1 VTEPGR
7 FATLPLHLG
16 GFIGPFGGAVL
27 AVLVPELR
35 DAFGATTSQI
45 ALAVPAYLVPFA
57 LLQVV
62 SGTFG
67 ERFGRRRTVQGAYL
81 AYAVASVA
89 TALAPTIGVFL
100 AGRALQGAANAFTTP
115 LVMAALADIV
125 PRERLG
131 RTIGTFAGVQAAGV
145 SFAPLLGGLAAA
157 VSWRLAFFAP
167 AAVSMGLMLMPPKD
181 PVATAAETPS
191 LRALLNRRMARLTAA
206 ACAGYL
212 GLTGLPFL
220 VSIRI
225 DDAFDLASSPRG
237 LILAAYGAAGFVLGN
252 VAGRLVERVG
262 GRRGAVIG
270 AIVGAAFV
278 ALIGIADSPLLLALV
293 WTAGGA
299 ASALLWAGLNTI
311 AVGSS
316 ETNRAGV
323 VSAYQASKFVGAAAA
338 PVVWLP
344 LYHASAP
351 LVFGCAALVTLAVI
365 PFTPHDDG
373 GSRSAIALTDVEL
386 GGGPASTSA

>member
-1 VTEPGR
+1 MTGQGR

-35 DAFGATTSQI
+35 EAFGATTGEI

-62 SGTFG
+62 SGTLG
-67 ERFGRRRTVQGAYL
+67 ERMGRRRTVQAAYL
-81 AYAVASVA
+81 AYALASVA

-100 AGRALQGAANAFTTP
+100 IGRAAQGAANAFTTP
-115 LVMAALADIV
+115 LVMAALADVV

-131 RTIGTFAGVQAAGV
+131 RAIGTFAGVQAAGV

-167 AAVSMGLMLMPPKD
+167 AVVSLALMLVPPKD
-181 PVATAAETPS
+181 PVVTSAANPS
-191 LRALLNRRMARLTAA
+191 LRALLNRRMARLTLA

-212 GLTGLPFL
+212 GFTGLPFL
-220 VSIRI
+220 VSLRI
-225 DDAFDLASSPRG
+225 DDAFALTSSPRG
-237 LILAAYGAAGFVLGN
+237 LILAAYGAAGFALGN
-252 VAGRLVERVG
+252 AAGRVVDRIG

-270 AIVGAAFV
+270 SVVGAAFV
-278 ALIGIADSPLLLALV
+278 ALLGVASTPLVLALV

-311 AVGSS
+311 AVESS

-338 PVVWLP
+338 PVLWLD

-351 LVFGCAALVTLAVI
+351 IVFACAAAVTLAVI
-365 PFTPHDDG
+365 PLTPHD
-373 GSRSAIALTDVEL
+373 SPPREL
-386 GGGPASTSA
+386 AVGPSEV

>member
-1 VTEPGR
+1 VTGSAR

-27 AVLVPELR
+27 AVLIPELR
-35 DAFGATTSQI
+35 DAFGATTSQV

-62 SGTFG
+62 SGTLG
-67 ERFGRRRTVQGAYL
+67 ERLGRRRTVQAAYL
-81 AYAVASVA
+81 LYAVASVA

-100 AGRALQGAANAFTTP
+100 IGRAVQGVANAFTTP
-115 LVMAALADIV
+115 LVMAALADVV

-131 RTIGTFAGVQAAGV
+131 RSIGTFAGVQAAGI
-145 SFAPLLGGLAAA
+145 SFAPLLGGLAAE

-167 AAVSMGLMLMPPKD
+167 AVVSLALMLMPPKD
-181 PVATAAETPS
+181 PVPTDSGVPS
-191 LRALLNRRMARLTAA
+191 FRVLLNRRMAGLTLA

-212 GLTGLPFL
+212 GFTGLPFL
-220 VSIRI
+220 VSLRI
-225 DDAFDLASSPRG
+225 DDAFALASSSRG

-252 VAGRLVERVG
+252 AAGRLVERMG
-262 GRRGAVIG
+262 GHRGAVIG
-270 AIVGAAFV
+270 AVLGAASV
-278 ALIGIADSPLLLALV
+278 ALLGVASSPLVLAVV

-311 AVGSS
+311 AVESS

-338 PVVWLP
+338 PVAWLP
-344 LYHASAP
+344 LYHASTP
-351 LVFGCAALVTLAVI
+351 LVFVCAAAVTLAVI
-365 PFTPHDDG
+365 PFTPRGDPLPD
-373 GSRSAIALTDVEL
+373 
-386 GGGPASTSA
+386 PAV